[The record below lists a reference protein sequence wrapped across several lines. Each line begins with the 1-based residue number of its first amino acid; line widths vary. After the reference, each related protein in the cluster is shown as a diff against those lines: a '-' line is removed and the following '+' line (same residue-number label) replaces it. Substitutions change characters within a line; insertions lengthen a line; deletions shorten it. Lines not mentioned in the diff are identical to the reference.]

1 MIVDSLFKCFVVHYH
16 IDFYNYHCPHK
27 IAKYHKII
35 LNMLNS
41 DLPLNQNMI
50 HSQQTSEKSK
60 LKT

>member
-16 IDFYNYHCPHK
+16 IDFYNYHYPHN

-35 LNMLNS
+35 LNILNS
-41 DLPLNQNMI
+41 ALPLNQNMT
-50 HSQQTSEKSK
+50 HSQTSEKSK